1 MTYLIASSRLGTI
14 GDVFQPADGVNI
26 EALLAGGF
34 IVQQSTPK
42 ATKPAKTITEP
53 NEEN

>member
-1 MTYLIASSRLGTI
+1 MAYLIASPRLGTV
-14 GDVFQPADGVNI
+14 GDVFEPADGVNI
-26 EALLAGGF
+26 EALLSGGF

-42 ATKPAKTITEP
+42 AAKPAKTITEP